1 MRPASMPFRF
11 DLTFFQSYIVLV
23 TQSHNVLGGLAM
35 QFETAAKIA
44 GICVGI
50 YASYKIGQMLHQ
62 ARVRAAKAEEDKRAA
77 NTQAVARLIDDLD
90 VYAEH
95 VAKRIAILKS
105 KLARRVITLE
115 EYNIQLLELT
125 H

>member
-1 MRPASMPFRF
+1 
-11 DLTFFQSYIVLV
+11 
-23 TQSHNVLGGLAM
+23 M
-35 QFETAAKIA
+35 QFETAAKLA

-50 YASYKIGQMLHQ
+50 FISYKLGNMLHE
-62 ARVRAAKAEEDKRAA
+62 AHVRAAKAEEDKRAA
-77 NTQAVARLIDDLD
+77 NAPAVARLIDDLD

-105 KLARRVITLE
+105 KLSRRVITLE

-125 H
+125 N